1 MEISRTNTPRF
12 LSECTR
18 PDSSSARSAS
28 RIGPRLVP
36 NRVASSLSLT
46 RWPTA
51 SSPCRISCSISA
63 CTNAGSEFDCTSWS
77 AVGAAVCAIGVFGC
91 GQGME
96 RYHDCRL
103 LTINSQQMHARWS
116 PKRSAVEIQ
125 GSADQLVPEG
135 GRQGTVVGQDG
146 RGERGIPG
154 NIIRAAGNEHGSH
167 AGGSRRKQACA
178 AVLEY
183 QRVAGIDFKRACRHQ
198 ETLRI
203 GFAIAH
209 IVAADAGEWLDQ
221 LFGPEHCD

>member
-63 CTNAGSEFDCTSWS
+63 CTSAGSEIDCTSWS
-77 AVGAAVCAIGVFGC
+77 TVGAAVCAIDVFGC
-91 GQGME
+91 EQGME

-103 LTINSQQMHARWS
+103 LTINSQQMHARQS
-116 PKRSAVEIQ
+116 RKRSAVEIQ
-125 GSADQLVPEG
+125 GSAEQLVPEG
-135 GRQGTVVGQDG
+135 GRQGTVEGKDG
-146 RGERGIPG
+146 RGERGIPDT
-154 NIIRAAGNEHGSH
+154 ILSTASNEHGAH
-167 AGGSRRKQACA
+167 TGGARRKQACA
-178 AVLEY
+178 AVLEH
-183 QRVAGIDFKRACRHQ
+183 QRVAGMRSM
-198 ETLRI
+198 
-203 GFAIAH
+203 
-209 IVAADAGEWLDQ
+209 
-221 LFGPEHCD
+221 